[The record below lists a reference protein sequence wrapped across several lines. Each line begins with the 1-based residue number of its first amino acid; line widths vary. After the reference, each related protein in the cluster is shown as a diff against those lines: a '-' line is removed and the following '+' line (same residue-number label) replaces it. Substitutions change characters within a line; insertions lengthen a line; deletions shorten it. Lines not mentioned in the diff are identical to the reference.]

1 MSILI
6 PSINSCIAF
15 CNVMG
20 GEWPPHMFK
29 WHWYQHNDKADAI
42 PMSTPR
48 AMDKV
53 RRALRA
59 DQRPFVY
66 PAPSIE
72 EFATCMAGRG
82 VDTTYAYWGSR
93 TPNVNNVI
101 PLTGMM
107 LGNKKAQV
115 FLSISLLE
123 DGPYS
128 YNWQVHRLVK
138 GEMVVNDYTFSELP
152 APGHMPVMLLEHIMA
167 NLEVT
172 DIP

>member
-29 WHWYQHNDKADAI
+29 WHWYQYNDKADAI

-53 RRALRA
+53 RRALKA

-66 PAPSIE
+66 AAPSVE
-72 EFATCMAGRG
+72 EFASYMSLLG
-82 VDTTYAYWGSR
+82 VDTTYAHWGSR

-115 FLSISLLE
+115 FLSVNLLE

-128 YNWQVHRLVK
+128 FNWQVQRLVK
-138 GEMVVNDYTFSELP
+138 GQMVINDNTFSELP
-152 APGHMPVMLLEHIMA
+152 NINHIPVMLLEHVMV